1 MSIHDKFKEIE
12 DLITENWTILDKKR
26 CCADHSYVFQDL
38 CEVHSISFIEVQ
50 MQTLDILFLII
61 SHYLLIMMCI
71 ETEPRQRESRM

>member
-12 DLITENWTILDKKR
+12 DLITDNWPILDKKR

-50 MQTLDILFLII
+50 MQTLDIF
-61 SHYLLIMMCI
+61 
-71 ETEPRQRESRM
+71 

>member
-12 DLITENWTILDKKR
+12 KLSNDENWKHGKR

-50 MQTLDILFLII
+50 MQTLDIFLII
-61 SHYLLIMMCI
+61 SHYVLIMMCI

>member
-12 DLITENWTILDKKR
+12 ELSNDENWKHGKR

-50 MQTLDILFLII
+50 MQTLDMTFLII
-61 SHYLLIMMCI
+61 SHYVLIMMCI